1 MVTYHCDGCGRE
13 LAKNALRY
21 TVRID
26 VRAAYDTL
34 EVGLVE
40 LLRDH
45 REEIERL
52 IERLRGKS
60 ADDLEQSIYKS
71 IQLDLCPACQRAY
84 VNDPLR
90 FHPEQGIR
98 EEGMDIDIDGFLRS
112 LGYGKGSVES
122 GDLGE
127 PK

>member
-21 TVRID
+21 TVKID

-45 REEIERL
+45 RDEIVRL
-52 IERLRGKS
+52 IDRLAGKS
-60 ADDLEQSIYKS
+60 AGDLEETIYKS
-71 IQLDLCPACQRAY
+71 MQLDLCPTCQRAY
-84 VNDPLR
+84 LADPLR
-90 FHPEQGIR
+90 FHPEQGEPSG
-98 EEGMDIDIDGFLRS
+98 EEIDIDGFLRN
-112 LGYGKGSVES
+112 LGFGGSSPDPRE
-122 GDLGE
+122 
-127 PK
+127 